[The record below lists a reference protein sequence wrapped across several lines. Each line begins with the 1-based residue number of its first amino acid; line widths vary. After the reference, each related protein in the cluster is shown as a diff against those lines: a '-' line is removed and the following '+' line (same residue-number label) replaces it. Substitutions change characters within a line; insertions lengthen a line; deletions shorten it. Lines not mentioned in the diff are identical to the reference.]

1 MFPSKVSGIPCFVRI
16 LSYQYYSPD
25 PLGSSADDFYGGYE
39 IDYEILDR
47 NGRYASWLEKKL
59 TEMEDE
65 RILEEIVRYMGQV
78 KIERR
83 H

>member
-16 LSYQYYSPD
+16 LAYQHYLPD
-25 PLGSSADDFYGGYE
+25 SLGNSTDDFYGGYE

-59 TEMEDE
+59 TSIEDE
-65 RILEEIVRYMGQV
+65 RIREEIVRYMGG
-78 KIERR
+78 
-83 H
+83 